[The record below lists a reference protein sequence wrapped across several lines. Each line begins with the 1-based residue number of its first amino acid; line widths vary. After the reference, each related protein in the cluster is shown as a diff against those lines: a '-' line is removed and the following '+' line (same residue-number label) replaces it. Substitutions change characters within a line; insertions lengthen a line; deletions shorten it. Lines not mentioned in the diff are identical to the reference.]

1 MKVLFDQG
9 RTFTP
14 DEVAFG
20 MNRYGVW
27 DGESTIDVDN
37 DLQALAKR
45 HGLDPKDAKRIKF
58 AGDEKKIKL
67 KGKK

>member
-1 MKVLFDQG
+1 MKVLTDLG
-9 RTFTP
+9 RNFSP
-14 DEVAFG
+14 DEVAWG
-20 MNRYGVW
+20 MARYGVW

-45 HGLDPKDAKRIKF
+45 HNLDPKDVKRIKF
-58 AGDEKKIKL
+58 VGDAKKLKL

>member
-1 MKVLFDQG
+1 MKILFDQG
-9 RTFTP
+9 RTLTP
-14 DEVAFG
+14 DEIAFG
-20 MNRYGVW
+20 MTRYGVW

-45 HGLDPKDAKRIKF
+45 HNLDPKDVKRIKF
-58 AGDEKKIKL
+58 VGDAKKLKL

>member
-9 RTFTP
+9 RQLSP
-14 DEVAFG
+14 DEIAFG
-20 MNRYGVW
+20 MTRYGVW

-45 HGLDPKDAKRIKF
+45 HGLDPKDVKRIKF
-58 AGDEKKIKL
+58 VRDTKK
-67 KGKK
+67 KKVKR

>member
-1 MKVLFDQG
+1 MKILFDQG

-45 HGLDPKDAKRIKF
+45 HGLDPKDVKLIKF
-58 AGDEKKIKL
+58 IRDTKNKKVKQ
-67 KGKK
+67 

>member
-9 RTFTP
+9 RKLSP
-14 DEVAFG
+14 DEIAFG
-20 MNRYGVW
+20 MTRYGVW

-45 HGLDPKDAKRIKF
+45 HGLDPKDVKLIKF
-58 AGDEKKIKL
+58 VRDTKK
-67 KGKK
+67 KKVKQ